1 MDGKRF
7 RILIADDRFRQVTV
21 CAKSVHLDRLGPH
34 RELGF
39 VPVRDIIR
47 LDEILRFQRDFRL
60 LKSGNTVD
68 RHGIRIHRNDAFAGP
83 RLDISHAVRPSGNA
97 ALADP
102 VIPAVSDFIIRIA
115 VCEIPGEVDDDRG
128 VILFL
133 ISRFISLVL
142 MRIEQVEI
150 HILSFDLY
158 RPALFCLC
166 HDRIIHRECS

>member
-1 MDGKRF
+1 M
-7 RILIADDRFRQVTV
+7 
-21 CAKSVHLDRLGPH
+21 KS
-34 RELGF
+34 F
-39 VPVRDIIR
+39 C
-47 LDEILRFQRDFRL
+47 FQRDFRL

-68 RHGIRIHRNDAFAGP
+68 RHGIRIHRNDALAGP

-102 VIPAVSDFIIRIA
+102 VIPAVSDFIIRSP
-115 VCEIPGEVDDDRG
+115 CYEIPGEVDDDRG
-128 VILFL
+128 VILFSAAGSYHWFL
-133 ISRFISLVL
+133 CS
-142 MRIEQVEI
+142 IEQVEI

>member
-60 LKSGNTVD
+60 LKSGTLLIVME
-68 RHGIRIHRNDAFAGP
+68 FASTEMMP
-83 RLDISHAVRPSGNA
+83 SPDLVWISPTR
-97 ALADP
+97 
-102 VIPAVSDFIIRIA
+102 
-115 VCEIPGEVDDDRG
+115 
-128 VILFL
+128 
-133 ISRFISLVL
+133 
-142 MRIEQVEI
+142 
-150 HILSFDLY
+150 
-158 RPALFCLC
+158 
-166 HDRIIHRECS
+166 